1 MRKIP
6 NKRAQSVKAKQR
18 ANITFR
24 MNILFFSIF
33 LLFTLLILRL
43 GYLQIVKGE
52 DYTRKLEQM
61 EEVAV
66 NTSVPRGRIFD
77 SEGRILVDNEPQRA
91 ITYTKMQTTK
101 SEEMYKTAEKLSLL
115 IDKNISAITK
125 SDLQDFWLR
134 KYKTEALKLVSDE
147 ERKKIETD
155 ENLSAKEKNIEVNR
169 LTRSRIPEDQLQS
182 FTPEEKEVIAIYR
195 EMVAGYALSP
205 QIIKGG
211 EVSNKKLKPGEIS
224 EDVSVEEFA
233 RVSERLGD
241 IDLKGVNTTTD
252 WRRVY
257 TSPLAILG
265 TATLPKEGIPKERLD
280 YFLSKGYSRND
291 RVGKSYIEQQYEDV
305 LQGQK
310 SIVKNITDGK
320 GRVIDTQTIDEG
332 KPGEDLVLTMDSE
345 VQIAQEE
352 ILERELLRLKQI
364 AGTKYLDR
372 AFFIMMNPYT
382 GEVLSLVGKQVVN
395 DPETGKQKV
404 RDYAFGSFTTAYEV
418 GSTVKPGTLLTGY
431 RENALT
437 IGEKKIDE
445 PIRIKDSAPKS
456 SVFNRSGRIL
466 LSDTEAI
473 ERSSNVYM
481 FKTAYSIAGR
491 TYQPNQGIN
500 FGPEAFQKMRNGYA
514 QLGLGVRTGIDL
526 PGEVTGVEGGTEM
539 GKLLD
544 LAIGQYDTYTPLQL
558 AQFAATLANGGSRIQ
573 PHVVKEIRE
582 PSADGEQL
590 GSVLKEFTPNILNTI
605 DNSKAEIDHIRSAM
619 QLVYYGSKGSAHSA
633 FGNSQFNGAGKTGT
647 AQSFF
652 YDAAQDRSFRT
663 VNLTHIGF
671 APFDNPEIAYALV
684 IPRASLESNYKTSFA
699 TPIARELVDEYFKIQ
714 KKNEAKKENESTTTP
729 SIKPAF
735 TNDKIDE
742 EETQMK

>member
-1 MRKIP
+1 MRKTP

-52 DYTRKLEQM
+52 DYKRTLERT
-61 EEVAV
+61 EEIAV

-101 SEEMYKTAEKLSLL
+101 SDEMYEIAKKLSKL
-115 IDKNISAITK
+115 IQKNPKAITK
-125 SDLQDFWLR
+125 SDLQDFWLW
-134 KYKTEALKLVSDE
+134 KNKEKALELVSDE

-155 ENLSAKEKNIEVNR
+155 ENLSTKEKNIEANR
-169 LTRSRIPEDQLQS
+169 LTRSRIPEEELQS
-182 FTPEEKEVIAIYR
+182 FTPKEMQVIAIYR

-211 EVSNKKLKPGEIS
+211 EVANKSLKPGEIS
-224 EDVSVEEFA
+224 EEVTVEEFA
-233 RVSERLGD
+233 QVSERLSE
-241 IDLKGVNTTTD
+241 LKGVNTTTD

-265 TATLPKEGIPKERLD
+265 TASLPKEGIPKERLD
-280 YFLSKGYSRND
+280 YFLSRGYSRND
-291 RVGKSYIEQQYEDV
+291 RVGKSYIEQQYEEV
-305 LQGQK
+305 LQGKK
-310 SIVKNITDGK
+310 SVVKNITDGK
-320 GRVIDTQTIDEG
+320 GRVIDTKTVDEG
-332 KPGEDLVLTMDSE
+332 KPGEDLVLTMNSE
-345 VQIAQEE
+345 VQMAQEE
-352 ILERELLRLKQI
+352 ILEKELLRLKQI
-364 AGTKYLDR
+364 PGTKYLDR
-372 AFFIMMNPYT
+372 AFFIMINPYT

-395 DPETGKQKV
+395 DPVTGKPKV
-404 RDYAFGSFTTAYEV
+404 RDYAFGSFTTSYEV

-431 RENALT
+431 REKAIE
-437 IGEKKIDE
+437 IGEKFIDE
-445 PIRIKDSAPKS
+445 PIRIKGSETKS

-466 LSDTEAI
+466 LSDSEAI
-473 ERSSNVYM
+473 ERSSNVFM

-491 TYQPNQGIN
+491 VYQPNQGIN
-500 FGPEAFQKMRNGYA
+500 FGIDAFQKMRNGYA

-526 PGEVTGVEGGTEM
+526 PGEVSGVEGGTKM

-558 AQFAATLANGGSRIQ
+558 AQYAATLANGGSRIQ

-582 PSADGEQL
+582 PSTDGEQL
-590 GSVLKEFTPNILNTI
+590 GGVVKEFTPNVLNTI
-605 DNSKAEIDHIRSAM
+605 DNTKAEIAHIRSAM

-633 FGNSQFNGAGKTGT
+633 FGNSKFNGAGKTGT
-647 AQSFF
+647 AQSSF
-652 YDAAQDRSFRT
+652 YDAAQDKSFST

-684 IPRASLESNYKTSFA
+684 IPWASLESNYKSSFA
-699 TPIARELVDEYFKIQ
+699 TPIARELVDKYFEIQ
-714 KKNEAKKENESTTTP
+714 QKNEALKEIDSTTTP
-729 SIKPAF
+729 AIKPAF

-742 EETQMK
+742 EETQTK